1 MEPVLNGLL
10 GRLVGDPRKDNTV
23 VSWDFN
29 SVNPI
34 GPGIFNMFTR
44 TGGGQICPPSETA

>member
-29 SVNPI
+29 SVKTI
-34 GPGIFNMFTR
+34 RGSDVFD
-44 TGGGQICPPSETA
+44 QS